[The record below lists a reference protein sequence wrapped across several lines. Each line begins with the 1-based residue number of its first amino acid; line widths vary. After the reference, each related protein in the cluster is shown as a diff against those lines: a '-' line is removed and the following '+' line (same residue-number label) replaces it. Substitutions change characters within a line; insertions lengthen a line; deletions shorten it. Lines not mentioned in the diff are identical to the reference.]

1 LIKKGKG
8 AGGKGKTLPL
18 VGDLFTHESLFPLT
32 FSPLFMLGRLS
43 PALSVGAIAIIERL
57 TRQQNIAS
65 RFAVENIENIKRRK
79 E

>member
-1 LIKKGKG
+1 
-8 AGGKGKTLPL
+8 
-18 VGDLFTHESLFPLT
+18 
-32 FSPLFMLGRLS
+32 MLGRLS